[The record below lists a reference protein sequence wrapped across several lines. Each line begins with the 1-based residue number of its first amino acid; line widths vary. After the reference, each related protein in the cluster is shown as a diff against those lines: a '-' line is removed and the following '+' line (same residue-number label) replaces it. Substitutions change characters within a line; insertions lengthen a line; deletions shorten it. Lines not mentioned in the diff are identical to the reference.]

1 MTGTDTTAEQ
11 WATIPGFDGV
21 YEVSSVGN
29 VRNVVTGRMLKPRIN
44 HRLGTGYRQLTLKA
58 SPERRSCYVHALV
71 LEAFV
76 GPRPAGMHVRHLNG
90 NSLDN
95 RLENLRWGT
104 PAENAQDRVRHGTDA
119 NARKTHCLLG
129 HPIAGPDAECTVND
143 KGQRKCRVCN
153 RIATRRKRG
162 WSAEDAASVP
172 LLPRGSRERR
182 AATHCKNGHE
192 FTPQNTYVRP
202 ASGKRVCRTCR
213 LDYMRNY
220 KTQKANS
227 YE

>member
-95 RLENLRWGT
+95 RLDVRAGSASSGRWHQCRG
-104 PAENAQDRVRHGTDA
+104 
-119 NARKTHCLLG
+119 AR
-129 HPIAGPDAECTVND
+129 GP
-143 KGQRKCRVCN
+143 GR
-153 RIATRRKRG
+153 
-162 WSAEDAASVP
+162 S
-172 LLPRGSRERR
+172 L
-182 AATHCKNGHE
+182 
-192 FTPQNTYVRP
+192 P
-202 ASGKRVCRTCR
+202 ASPSEATSERKARVQNVPIG
-213 LDYMRNY
+213 LYMRNY